1 VTRFRLAL
9 AASTCALL
17 LALSFAMPA
26 AAAESRPG
34 PAGAHAILRQAESS
48 GSDFDVVPVVLWTI
62 VAVLILCILGG
73 TFYLLKR
80 RVGAF
85 PRNPTWVAP
94 ISIMESKT
102 FPDEGDF
109 GDAPPVGTHH

>member
-1 VTRFRLAL
+1 LRLAVLTAPL
-9 AASTCALL
+9 AAALAIGFVVPAMAAQRVSP
-17 LALSFAMPA
+17 ALTAPA
-26 AAAESRPG
+26 IQLQ
-34 PAGAHAILRQAESS
+34 AGGS
-48 GSDFDVVPVVLWTI
+48 GEFDVVPVVLWTI
-62 VAVLILCILGG
+62 VAVLVLCVLGG

-80 RVGAF
+80 RIGAF

-109 GDAPPVGTHH
+109 GDVPPAGAHH